1 MIGHLLS
8 PEGTSKGKSQ
18 PVQEQKGA
26 AREAE
31 AEPAPAVVPKR
42 CSNTTKTNAPRPSV
56 SGRRLAPA
64 NQEA

>member
-31 AEPAPAVVPKR
+31 AEH
-42 CSNTTKTNAPRPSV
+42 RP
-56 SGRRLAPA
+56 GCRAEKMLKHDE
-64 NQEA
+64 NQCAKA